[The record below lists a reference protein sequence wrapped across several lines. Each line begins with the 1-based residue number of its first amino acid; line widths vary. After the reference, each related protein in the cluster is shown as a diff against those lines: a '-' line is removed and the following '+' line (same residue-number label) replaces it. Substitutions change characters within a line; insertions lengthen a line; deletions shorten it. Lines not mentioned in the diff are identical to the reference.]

1 MAGQGQNTG
10 GEAIT
15 AEGLE
20 ALRAELQ
27 ALEGDGRA
35 EIARRIS
42 VAREMGDLKENA
54 EYHIAKEDQGHLET
68 KIQRLQQ
75 RLRSAVVVE
84 ASTDQA
90 VVGFGATVH
99 VTDEATGREAAYTLV
114 GPTEADLKQGRL
126 SAESPMA
133 QALMGARA
141 GSTVE
146 VQAPR
151 GTRRLRIDR
160 IG

>member
-1 MAGQGQNTG
+1 MAADGHGTG
-10 GEAIT
+10 DAIT
-15 AEGLE
+15 AEGLA
-20 ALRAELQ
+20 ALRSELEQ
-27 ALEGDGRA
+27 LEGDGRA

-42 VAREMGDLKENA
+42 VARELGDLKENA

-84 ASTDQA
+84 ASTDSG

-99 VTDEATGREAAYTLV
+99 VTDETTGREASYTLV

>member
-1 MAGQGQNTG
+1 MAAEGQTG
-10 GEAIT
+10 GGGCT

-42 VAREMGDLKENA
+42 IAREMGDLKENA

-84 ASTDQA
+84 ASTDSA
-90 VVGFGATVH
+90 VGGFGATVH
-99 VTDEATGREAAYTLV
+99 VTDGATGREAAYTLV

-133 QALMGARA
+133 MALMGARA

-151 GTRRLRIDR
+151 GTRRLRID
-160 IG
+160 

>member
-1 MAGQGQNTG
+1 MAVEGQGTG

-75 RLRSAVVVE
+75 RLRSAVV
-84 ASTDQA
+84 
-90 VVGFGATVH
+90 GFGATVH

-133 QALMGARA
+133 QALMGART

-151 GTRRLRIDR
+151 GTRRLRVDR